1 MILLVEIFNIA
12 ADARLLLPTLHVMIN
27 IIE

>member
-12 ADARLLLPTLHVMIN
+12 ADAKLLLHTLHVMIN